1 MATLRRYKI
10 RSTAWGVADQ
20 AISSVTNFGILVLVA
35 RNVSPGQLGVFAIFI
50 AAYST
55 VAFVNES
62 LVAEPFVVRFT
73 STNRASHD
81 TGLAAATGCS
91 LGVGLALSLVMGVG
105 AIAAGGSLRALLIV
119 AALCAPGLLVQDTM
133 RFAFFSGRR
142 PRSAFLNDSAWAMI
156 QGIGFTAVQVAG
168 VHSLGMLVLTWAGAG
183 AIAGGVALIQ
193 GGTVPLPLATRAW
206 LRDHRDLWVF
216 ILPERLS
223 GQGAMYVSLICIGGI
238 AGLAAAAAIRSLQTL
253 FGPLN
258 ILMNAARIVLLPS
271 LVVASPERRRRR
283 VHLLA
288 LGLTTVAALWGGVLM
303 LIPASAGR
311 QLLGATWPLVP
322 PLIGLMTIDRIGAA
336 AAEACRLGLVA
347 ASNVKRS
354 FVARL
359 IVAVAVI
366 AGASIGSA
374 LGGAHGAVLAGA
386 VVMPLGAA
394 LFYRQSL
401 AATGEGTR
409 ELPRTAAERVEAEL
423 LA

>member
-1 MATLRRYKI
+1 MRSHAI
-10 RSTAWGVADQ
+10 RSTAWGVGDQ
-20 AISSVTNFGILVLVA
+20 VISSVTNFGILVLVA
-35 RNVSPGQLGVFAIFI
+35 RTVSPDQLGVFAIFI

-62 LVAEPFVVRFT
+62 LVSEPFVVRFS
-73 STNRASHD
+73 STTRVSQA

-91 LGVGLALSLVMGVG
+91 VVLGLALSFLLGLGALVTD
-105 AIAAGGSLRALLIV
+105 GSLRALLV
-119 AALCAPGLLVQDTM
+119 VGAACAPGLLVQDTM
-133 RFAFFSGRR
+133 RFAFFSGRT
-142 PRSAFLNDSAWAMI
+142 PRNAFLNDGAWALI
-156 QGIGFTAVQVAG
+156 QLAGFATVQLSG
-168 VHSLGMLVLTWAGAG
+168 QRSLGVLVLTWAGAG
-183 AIAGGVALIQ
+183 AAAGGLALVQAHVAPC
-193 GGTVPLPLATRAW
+193 PLHARAW
-206 LRDHRDLWVF
+206 LHDHRDLWVF

-238 AGLAAAAAIRSLQTL
+238 AGLAAAAAVRAAQTL

-271 LVVASPERRRRR
+271 LVVASPPKRRRR

-288 LGLTTVAALWGGVLM
+288 IGLAIVAVVCGGALM
-303 LIPASAGR
+303 LIPASVGR
-311 QLLGATWPLVP
+311 ELLGATWPLVS
-322 PLIGLMTIDRIGAA
+322 PLIVLMTIDRVGAA

-359 IVAVAVI
+359 IVATAVI
-366 AGASIGSA
+366 TGASIGSA
-374 LGGAHGAVLAGA
+374 FGGAHGAVLAGA

-394 LFYRQSL
+394 LFYRQSSL
-401 AATGEGTR
+401 VAAGEAKRT
-409 ELPRTAAERVEAEL
+409 LPPTAVERVEAEL